1 MKIGANE
8 FYEKFLKPMG
18 APSNCKKAVITVE
31 VDEPVMIE
39 LTLFAIVDENG
50 EKTLVEEIKRYR
62 MELCDPD
69 DSTGK

>member
-1 MKIGANE
+1 MKTGANE

-39 LTLFAIVDENG
+39 LTLFAVVDENG

-62 MELCDPD
+62 MELCEPE
-69 DSTGK
+69 G

>member
-1 MKIGANE
+1 MKISANE

-39 LTLFAIVDENG
+39 LTLIEVFEENG
-50 EKTLVEEIKRYR
+50 EKTIAEEIKRYR
-62 MELCDPD
+62 MELCEPEDLT
-69 DSTGK
+69 SK